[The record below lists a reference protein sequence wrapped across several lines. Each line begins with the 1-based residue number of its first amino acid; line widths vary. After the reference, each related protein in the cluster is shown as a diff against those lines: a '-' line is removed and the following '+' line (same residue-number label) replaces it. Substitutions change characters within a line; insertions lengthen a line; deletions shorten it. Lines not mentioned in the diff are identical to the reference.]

1 MTLPY
6 SSLGH
11 EQALPPAY
19 KGPRGTILV
28 ALKRAGA
35 LTTRQLGEQLRLS
48 ANAIRHHLK
57 ELRTEGV
64 IGFRREKR
72 GVGAPTFAWHLN
84 SSGESLFPQRYKE
97 ILTEVLERI
106 AEQSGRQA
114 VVAAFEGRFADL
126 ARKLQ
131 AELADAPKAKRME
144 AVLRSLSEGGY
155 MAEWRDADGGLQ
167 LKEHNCAIRALAE
180 RFPEICTA
188 EAKFLSEVLGATV
201 ERTAHQ
207 LDGCS
212 SCEYRVKFHAEEA
225 K

>member
-1 MTLPY
+1 MTLPLTP
-6 SSLGH
+6 LGLEH
-11 EQALPPAY
+11 ALPPAY

-35 LTTRQLGEQLRLS
+35 LTTKQLGEQLRLS

-72 GVGAPTFAWHLN
+72 GVGAPTFTWHLN
-84 SSGESLFPQRYKE
+84 STGESLFPQRYKE

-131 AELADAPKAKRME
+131 AELADAPPAKRMD

-155 MAEWRDADGGLQ
+155 MAEWREGDGGLQ

-180 RFPEICTA
+180 RFPEICVA
-188 EAKFLSEVLGATV
+188 EKKFLTEVLGATV